1 MDPYHPHLSKVKKA
15 ILSEVSRPFVNIGE
29 VREVD
34 TQVGNTGRVTSEE
47 SRVKQYYSI
56 LDNGTLF

>member
-1 MDPYHPHLSKVKKA
+1 MKAYHPHLSKVEEA

-34 TQVGNTGRVTSEE
+34 AQVGDTGRVTPEE
-47 SRVKQYYSI
+47 SRVKQHM
-56 LDNGTLF
+56 LPNFG